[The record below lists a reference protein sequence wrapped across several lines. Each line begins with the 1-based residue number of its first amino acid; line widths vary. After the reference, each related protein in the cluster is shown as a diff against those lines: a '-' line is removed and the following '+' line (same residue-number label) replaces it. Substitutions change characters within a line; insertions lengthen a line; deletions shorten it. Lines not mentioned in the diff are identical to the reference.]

1 MHNWREFV
9 DEGVLARGDPRHIDY
24 LDSRTEK
31 MSPKEWRQLE
41 AALHMN
47 AVSNVSDVVDITYN
61 LPCFDVY
68 FPATDFSTLGK
79 TAAMHGASIPEDK
92 LRFIDFEQVGR
103 QMLEERDGVFIGNC
117 FVRQMLNP
125 EFMDRPTQKNPDDDP
140 ADRDFG
146 VKLRIQAPNGK
157 AAWIR
162 LPDYEDVNGGIPC
175 EITMALDEIGAALIG
190 ECTVVEAE
198 CILPQVK
205 DLLWQYD
212 DIEKLALD
220 GANLGY
226 VLDEQ
231 DMGRPDFGLLLEKA
245 LEYEQCDRLDF
256 ALDIATNL
264 RCYDYQPADPDS
276 LVEYGKKLDEDNRLG
291 SALLQGCIDFE
302 SMAIAHLRGMGMQR
316 MGDSFFRRNGT
327 EFLYEHSEP
336 PQDHSQ
342 TMSI

>member
-1 MHNWREFV
+1 MHNWRNLV
-9 DEGVLARGDPRHIDY
+9 DGGVLTRGDPRHIEY
-24 LDSRTEK
+24 LDGRAEK
-31 MSPKEWRQLE
+31 MSAKEWRQLE
-41 AALHMN
+41 GALEMN
-47 AVSNVSDVVDITYN
+47 AVSNLSEVVDITFN
-61 LPCFDVY
+61 FPCFDVY
-68 FPATDFSTLGK
+68 FPATDFASLGK
-79 TAAMHGASIPEDK
+79 TAAKHQASIPEDK

-117 FVRQMLNP
+117 FVRQMHNP
-125 EFMDRPTQKNPDDDP
+125 EFMDSPTKKNPDGEL
-140 ADRDFG
+140 ADRDYG
-146 VKLRIQAPNGK
+146 VKLRIQAPNGQST
-157 AAWIR
+157 WIR

-175 EITMALDEIGAALIG
+175 EIAMGLDEIGADLIG

-205 DLLWQYD
+205 DLIWQYD
-212 DIEKLALD
+212 DIGKLALD

-231 DMGRPDFGLLLEKA
+231 DMGRPDFGILLEKA

-264 RCYDYQPADPDS
+264 RCYDYQAADPDS
-276 LVEYGKKLDEDNRLG
+276 LEEYGKKLDEDNRLG
-291 SALLQGCIDFE
+291 SALLQGCIDYE
-302 SMAIAHLRGMGMQR
+302 SMAIAHLRGKGMQR
-316 MGDSFFRRNGT
+316 MGDCFFRRNDT
-327 EFLYEHSEP
+327 EFLYEHSDP